1 MSPKMT
7 KTGPK
12 TAFFIIFSPLN
23 VKNSLRNVS
32 VRTGASSTWVG
43 RRTFG
48 RESWGGG
55 ALRLIY
61 SPAVAVRAA
70 NQRAGV

>member
-48 RESWGGG
+48 RESW
-55 ALRLIY
+55 
-61 SPAVAVRAA
+61 
-70 NQRAGV
+70 AGELYV